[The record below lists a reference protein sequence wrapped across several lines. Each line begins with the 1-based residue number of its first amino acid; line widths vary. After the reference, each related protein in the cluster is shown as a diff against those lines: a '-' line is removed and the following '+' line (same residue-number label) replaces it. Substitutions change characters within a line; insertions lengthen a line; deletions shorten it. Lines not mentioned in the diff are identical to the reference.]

1 MEITEL
7 FDESIEHKGLGI
19 KLGET
24 KTPRGIFP
32 NYIKYALLVADGKGF
47 NVLII
52 RHPTIGPREPDICLF
67 PERVSEEEARG
78 EYDRLH

>member
-1 MEITEL
+1 MGLAEL
-7 FDESIEHKGLGI
+7 FDECIRYKGLGL

-32 NYIKYALLVADGKGF
+32 DYVKYAFLVADGKGF

-52 RHPTIGPREPDICLF
+52 PHPTIGPKESDICLF
-67 PERVSEEEARG
+67 LDGVSKEEAIR
-78 EYDRLH
+78 EYDQLN

>member
-1 MEITEL
+1 MELTEL
-7 FDESIEHKGLGI
+7 FDNSIEYKGLGV

-32 NYIKYALLVADGKGF
+32 SYIKYALLVADGKGF

-67 PERVSEEEARG
+67 LDRVSEEKARR
-78 EYDRLH
+78 EYDKLN